1 MPKSPTRKPRFCA
14 VPVERNFVRF
24 HRPLRE
30 LRFAQVRRECLHD
43 AAVRDGADKVHQG
56 FLVSP
61 HRECPKF
68 PRKRASVQGIA
79 DETRRAPQLA
89 HDFIREPETFRNGA
103 EMFEWQIG
111 NQCAIAGFG
120 KRKFARFPRSD
131 RHAAI
136 LNGRVPK
143 IQSCGDSEAGK
154 AVAIIFVAPS
164 TPHTGRSNGDDR
176 RNRCRWNGRRKTKS
190 ESRTV
195 QRAWLIAREP
205 SA

>member
-143 IQSCGDSEAGK
+143 IQRLRGQRGTQSSGDYFRCTEHSAHGQIE
-154 AVAIIFVAPS
+154 
-164 TPHTGRSNGDDR
+164 R
-176 RNRCRWNGRRKTKS
+176 R
-190 ESRTV
+190 
-195 QRAWLIAREP
+195 
-205 SA
+205 